1 MSCIIISQ
9 VKAYGP
15 DPVESGGSSNTVIMS
30 GGGILAVTVG
40 FGWNQANPVIGH
52 DHCISAS
59 TLLPLSRG
67 SLKEIGDRNHCPR
80 MIITVKRVF
89 EMIYLYL
96 SRFGFKIDVL
106 NGVNVNDMLISH
118 KCVH

>member
-1 MSCIIISQ
+1 
-9 VKAYGP
+9 VKSVRAGSGGKTL
-15 DPVESGGSSNTVIMS
+15 ESGSSNTVIMS

-59 TLLPLSRG
+59 TLLPLSSG

-118 KCVH
+118 KCVD